1 MVGQAERYR
10 HPFLVAAGTGPAGG
24 LLGAGEG
31 LAVEGNGLTLSA
43 LRRDGDWLEL
53 RLACETPE
61 GTPLIIRGPFRE
73 AYEADLL
80 GNAGPQLAIQDGS
93 VRLKIAP
100 WEIRTLRLLAPRAR
114 G

>member
-1 MVGQAERYR
+1 
-10 HPFLVAAGTGPAGG
+10 
-24 LLGAGEG
+24 
-31 LAVEGNGLTLSA
+31 LTLSA

-61 GTPLIIRGPFRE
+61 GTALIIRGPFLE

-80 GNAGPQLAIQDGS
+80 GNAGPQLAVRDGS
-93 VRLKIAP
+93 VQLKIAP

-114 G
+114 D